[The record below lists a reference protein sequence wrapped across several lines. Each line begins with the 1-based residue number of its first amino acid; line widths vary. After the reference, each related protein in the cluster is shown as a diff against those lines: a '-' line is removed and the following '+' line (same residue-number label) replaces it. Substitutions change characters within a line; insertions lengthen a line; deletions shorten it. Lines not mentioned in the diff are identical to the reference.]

1 MLNQY
6 SQFSPS
12 LIFLEVTNACEY
24 QCLHCRA
31 ESQKTPSPDDLT
43 TQELKNTIDQIIT
56 LWGKEAEIIFTGG
69 NPLIREDLK
78 ELIEYVAGRGL
89 RFGISPA
96 ASDALTPEFLSFLRE
111 RGCSMISLSLDGGNP
126 STHDWLRNRKGS
138 FADTL
143 SLINAVRSFGLN
155 VQINTTVFMRNVHEL
170 PTIAKIAVDYG
181 VEAWEIFFLINTG
194 RGSGVENISSED
206 YMDINHWLRT
216 VRDKGLNVRT
226 VEGPIFRVM
235 NGISKDRPDIVNGA
249 TFNDLMN
256 NSESLMDRIKPNDKE
271 ADQGSFGGTLFVS
284 HNGDVFPSGLFKLNI
299 GNLRSNFLAEIVINS
314 MKYLG
319 KNLKNGLK
327 GKCGS
332 CKYKYACGGSR
343 ARAMINSGDP
353 MQSDPLC
360 LYS

>member
-6 SQFSPS
+6 SQFNPS
-12 LIFLEVTNACEY
+12 LIFMEVTNACEY

-31 ESQKTPSPDDLT
+31 ESQKTPSPEDLS

-69 NPLIREDLK
+69 NPLMREDLK

-96 ASDALTPEFLSFLRE
+96 ASEALTPEFLSFLRE
-111 RGCSMISLSLDGGNP
+111 KECSMVSLSLDGGTP
-126 STHDWLRNRKGS
+126 ATHDWLRNREGS

-143 SLINAVRSFGLN
+143 ALLSAVRSFGLN

-170 PTIAKIAVDYG
+170 PDIAKISVDYG

-194 RGSGVENISSED
+194 RASGVKNISSEE

-216 VRDKGLNVRT
+216 IRDKGLNVRT

-235 NGISKDRPDIVNGA
+235 NGIAKDRPDIVNGDIFHELMGNSKSLLDSIK
-249 TFNDLMN
+249 FNN
-256 NSESLMDRIKPNDKE
+256 KE
-271 ADQGSFGGTLFVS
+271 AGQGSFGGTLFIS
-284 HNGDVFPSGLFKLNI
+284 HNGDVYPSGLFKLNM
-299 GNLRSNFLAEIVINS
+299 GNLRSNFLAEIIMNN

-319 KNLKNGLK
+319 KNSRSDLK

-332 CKYKYACGGSR
+332 CKFKYACGGSR
-343 ARAMINSGDP
+343 ARALLKFGDP
-353 MQSDPLC
+353 MQFDSMC